1 MWLRRGSNLNKRVVV
16 KIRDSAI
23 VQDANALKDACELRI
38 WCHAN
43 TKCEWFS
50 YFLHTTDENR
60 MSNGVGFVAFEFS
73 DPKEALKFK
82 LWAG

>member
-1 MWLRRGSNLNKRVVV
+1 MNKRVLV

-23 VQDANALKDACELRI
+23 VTDTTALKDACELRT
-38 WCHAN
+38 WCHAH

-50 YFLHTTDENR
+50 YFMQTTQENR
-60 MSNGVGFVAFEFS
+60 MNGIGFVAFEFS

>member
-1 MWLRRGSNLNKRVVV
+1 MLLRRGSNLNKTVVV

-23 VQDANALKDACELRI
+23 VQDDNALKDACELRK

-43 TKCEWFS
+43 IKCEWFS

-60 MSNGVGFVAFEFS
+60 MENSVGFVAFEFS
-73 DPKEALKFK
+73 DPKEAMKFK